1 VKTNETVVDSH
12 SESALRQMDPAV
24 ADLVQA
30 ELRRQQDNLELIAS
44 ENFTPRAVLEA
55 VGSVLTNKYAEG
67 YPNARYYG
75 GCEVVDEVESLAIER
90 ARALF
95 GAEHVNVQP
104 HAGSQANHAAYFAAL
119 EHGDTVLAMK
129 LEHGGHLTHGLK
141 SNFSG
146 REYTFHHYGLDET
159 TGRIDYDRVR
169 ELARQVRP
177 RMIVAGASAYPREID
192 FATFHEICREVDAV
206 LMVDMAHIAGLVA
219 AGVHQSPFPF
229 TEWVTSTTHKTLGG
243 PRGGVVFCRERDAAA
258 LDKAIF
264 PGLQGGPLM
273 HVIAGKAVCFCLA
286 TREDFR
292 ERQRR
297 TVANAAAMAAALL
310 EGGMQLVSGGTD
322 NHLMLVDL
330 KESELT
336 GKDAEDLLA
345 RVGITANKNPVP
357 GDHRP
362 PAVAS
367 GIRLGTPAIT
377 TRGFQPLEAAEVG
390 RIVAEVL
397 RGGTSEE
404 RLGELRARTCDL
416 AEAHPIYER
425 LSE

>member
-1 VKTNETVVDSH
+1 VKTSETMLDSR
-12 SESALRQMDPAV
+12 ESALRQMDPAV

-75 GCEVVDEVESLAIER
+75 GCEVVDEVESLAIDR

-146 REYTFHHYGLDET
+146 REYTFHHYGLDEK

-273 HVIAGKAVCFCLA
+273 HVIAGKAVCFPLA
-286 TREDFR
+286 TREEFR

-345 RVGITANKNPVP
+345 KAGITANKNPVP

-377 TRGFQPLEAAEVG
+377 TRGFQPSEAAEVG
-390 RIVAEVL
+390 RIEAEVL
-397 RGGTSEE
+397 RGGASEE
-404 RLGELRARTCDL
+404 RLGELRARTCEL

-425 LSE
+425 LGE

>member
-1 VKTNETVVDSH
+1 MKTSETMLDSR
-12 SESALRQMDPAV
+12 ESALRQMDPAV

-75 GCEVVDEVESLAIER
+75 GCEVVDEVESLAIDR

-146 REYTFHHYGLDET
+146 REYTFHHYGLDEK

-273 HVIAGKAVCFCLA
+273 HVIAGKAVCFHLA
-286 TREDFR
+286 TREEFR

-345 RVGITANKNPVP
+345 KAGITANKNPVP

-377 TRGFQPLEAAEVG
+377 TRGFQPSEAAEVG

-397 RGGTSEE
+397 RGGASEE
-404 RLGELRARTCDL
+404 RLGELRARTCEL

-425 LSE
+425 LGE

>member
-1 VKTNETVVDSH
+1 MLDSR
-12 SESALRQMDPAV
+12 ESALRQMDPAV

-75 GCEVVDEVESLAIER
+75 GCEVVDEVESLAIDR

-146 REYTFHHYGLDET
+146 REYTFHHYGLDEK

-273 HVIAGKAVCFCLA
+273 HVIAGKAVCFHLA
-286 TREDFR
+286 TREEFR

-345 RVGITANKNPVP
+345 KAGITANKNPVP

-377 TRGFQPLEAAEVG
+377 TRGFQPSEAAEVG

-397 RGGTSEE
+397 RGGASEE
-404 RLGELRARTCDL
+404 RLGELRARTCEL

-425 LSE
+425 LGE

>member
-1 VKTNETVVDSH
+1 MKTNETVVDSH

>member
-1 VKTNETVVDSH
+1 VKTSETVVDSH
-12 SESALRQMDPAV
+12 GESALRQMDPAV

-192 FATFHEICREVDAV
+192 FAIFHEICREVDAV

-273 HVIAGKAVCFCLA
+273 HVIAGKAVCFHLA
-286 TREDFR
+286 TREEFR
-292 ERQRR
+292 ERQLR
-297 TVANAAAMAAALL
+297 TVSNAAAMAAALL

-330 KESELT
+330 KESQLT

-397 RGGTSEE
+397 RGGASEE